1 MKTIRQETVENYSKR
16 NSDHYDDPTNKNFLY
31 GKKTEEFVKS
41 IVFNN
46 KEKTVLD
53 VGCGTGFVFDILGE
67 KVKDNKIKF
76 IGIEPAQGMLDIAKR
91 KYSDFKNIEFKIGT
105 FSEIPVEDN
114 SIDKVTSTLAL
125 HWVPSIKSSL
135 NEIKRVLKPEGSID
149 IMLTEKD
156 DGDSFKN
163 PIIAAMK
170 KHLNFTQIMNA
181 ATLSQRLSKTHMK
194 ENLLKFFNEND
205 YKIDVKNIK
214 QQIFGNFDEH
224 MKWWKSR
231 SEQIISEIE
240 DKEGFLVDL
249 KEELEKIRTEKGI
262 PFDLSLL
269 YINVKKIKT

>member
-53 VGCGTGFVFDILGE
+53 IGCGTGFVFDILGE
-67 KVKDNKIKF
+67 KIKDDKIKF
-76 IGIEPAQGMLDIAKR
+76 IGVEPAEGMLEIAKK
-91 KYSDFKNIEFKIGT
+91 KYTDYKNVEFKTGT
-105 FSEIPVEDN
+105 FSEIPYNDESV
-114 SIDKVTSTLAL
+114 DKITSTLAL

-135 NEIKRVLKPEGSID
+135 KEVKRVLKPGGSVD

-170 KHLNFTQIMNA
+170 KHLNFKQIMNA
-181 ATLSQRLSKTHMK
+181 ATLSQRLSKNHMK
-194 ENLLKFFNEND
+194 EKLLEFFDEND
-205 YKIDVKNIK
+205 YQIDVKNVK
-214 QQIFGNFDEH
+214 QQIFGNFDDH

-231 SEQIISEIE
+231 SEQIISEIGNK
-240 DKEGFLVDL
+240 DSFLVDL
-249 KEELEKIRTEKGI
+249 KVELEKIKTEKGI

-269 YINVKKIKT
+269 YINVKKK